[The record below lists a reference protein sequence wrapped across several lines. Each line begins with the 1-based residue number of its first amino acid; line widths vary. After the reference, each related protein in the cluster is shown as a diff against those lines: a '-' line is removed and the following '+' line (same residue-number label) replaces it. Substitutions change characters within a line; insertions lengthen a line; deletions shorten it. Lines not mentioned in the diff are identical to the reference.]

1 MGLFQPIDESI
12 HDVINVNSAFKHQ
25 AIPGKYNT
33 KPEGV
38 GIYKAMNTDLKSN
51 KPGITGITRNNIK
64 KAKNQISNGSHNFL
78 KPEKNYL
85 SGYASASKHYANE
98 SSEYFDESIHD
109 VVNMNSSGRGINGEL
124 RPFYSGMNSKIKNSN
139 SEEEKQFNRNHAKKM
154 VKNAMQGNFSKMGLR
169 RSDLTR
175 FADGRKFPQDGQKF
189 ANEATEGISL
199 STKKL
204 ISAGGHN
211 SSDLNAVKPNAEYF
225 DQYDK
230 HFIGDGEDPETSRY
244 NVPAIL
250 AAKTAGGAPF
260 DQTLSN
266 GINRASADVFHLKK
280 LRDDEGMNG

>member
-78 KPEKNYL
+78 KPEKKNYL
-85 SGYASASKHYANE
+85 SGYASASKHY
-98 SSEYFDESIHD
+98 
-109 VVNMNSSGRGINGEL
+109 
-124 RPFYSGMNSKIKNSN
+124 
-139 SEEEKQFNRNHAKKM
+139 
-154 VKNAMQGNFSKMGLR
+154 
-169 RSDLTR
+169 
-175 FADGRKFPQDGQKF
+175 

>member
-98 SSEYFDESIHD
+98 SSEYFDESI
-109 VVNMNSSGRGINGEL
+109 
-124 RPFYSGMNSKIKNSN
+124 
-139 SEEEKQFNRNHAKKM
+139 
-154 VKNAMQGNFSKMGLR
+154 
-169 RSDLTR
+169 
-175 FADGRKFPQDGQKF
+175 
-189 ANEATEGISL
+189 
-199 STKKL
+199 
-204 ISAGGHN
+204 
-211 SSDLNAVKPNAEYF
+211 
-225 DQYDK
+225 
-230 HFIGDGEDPETSRY
+230 SRH
-244 NVPAIL
+244 I
-250 AAKTAGGAPF
+250 
-260 DQTLSN
+260 
-266 GINRASADVFHLKK
+266 
-280 LRDDEGMNG
+280 

>member
-98 SSEYFDESIHD
+98 SSEYFDESISRH
-109 VVNMNSSGRGINGEL
+109 
-124 RPFYSGMNSKIKNSN
+124 IK
-139 SEEEKQFNRNHAKKM
+139 
-154 VKNAMQGNFSKMGLR
+154 
-169 RSDLTR
+169 
-175 FADGRKFPQDGQKF
+175 
-189 ANEATEGISL
+189 EATEGISL

-204 ISAGGHN
+204 VSAGGHN
-211 SSDLNAVKPNAEYF
+211 SSDLNAVKPNAEYC

-280 LRDDEGMNG
+280 LRDDEGMKGMNG